1 MKTNQITTKINNIKI
16 PQSRRIFYS
25 FLIAFIFWF
34 FIKSEDNYLVTQ
46 KIPLVARNLQEQ
58 KTYKE
63 EVPGYIIVTMRGSGR
78 SFIWL
83 TLFESF
89 YDDYKAIIDLSNIA
103 DEYNFDLN
111 NYYRENPTKI
121 VLPTSLDLEFIE
133 VVSPRNIIINLD
145 QYLVK
150 KVPIKSQLVVSTEP
164 GYVQV
169 GAPLFSPDSI
179 SIGGPQEI
187 VDSIEFVKTEENT
200 FLNLNVSIEEDLL
213 IINPNKLVDFD
224 PKRVGGYINIQPIS
238 ETIITSI
245 PVNLINKPN
254 DVEVFV
260 NPSTVSLTVIGGLN
274 QVANTL
280 PQDILVTID
289 FRDWSPNKQFYSPK
303 ISIPNSLFKWENLS
317 PNNLEILV
325 VDREEPI
332 KDN

>member
-1 MKTNQITTKINNIKI
+1 MKTNITSKINNIKI

-34 FIKSEDNYLVTQ
+34 FIKSEDNYLVSQ

-63 EVPGYIIVTMRGSGR
+63 EVPDHIIVTMRGSGR

-83 TLFESF
+83 TLFENF
-89 YDDYKAIIDLSNIA
+89 YDDYRAILDLSSIA

-150 KVPIKSQLVVSTEP
+150 KVPIKSQLLVSTEP

-169 GAPLFSPDSI
+169 GDPLFSPDSI

-187 VDSIEFVKTEENT
+187 VNDIKFVKTEKDT
-200 FLNLNVSIEEDLL
+200 FLNLNISVEDDLF

-224 PKRVGGYINIQPIS
+224 PKKVGGYINIQPIS

-254 DVEVFV
+254 NVEVFV
-260 NPSTVSLTVIGGLN
+260 NPSTVSLTIIGGLN

-289 FRDWSPNKQFYSPK
+289 FRDWRPDKQFYSPK
-303 ISIPNSLFKWENLS
+303 IDIPNNLFKWENLS

-332 KDN
+332 KEN

>member
-1 MKTNQITTKINNIKI
+1 MKTNITRKINNINI

-34 FIKSEDNYLVTQ
+34 FIKSEDSYLVTQ

-63 EVPGYIIVTMRGSGR
+63 EVPDYITVTMKGPGR

-83 TLFESF
+83 QFFENF
-89 YDDYKAIIDLSNIA
+89 YDDYKAILDLSSIA

-121 VLPTSLDLEFIE
+121 VLPTSLELEFVE
-133 VVSPRNIIINLD
+133 VVSPRNIVINLD

-150 KVPIKSQLVVSTEP
+150 KVPIQSQIFVSTQA

-169 GAPLFSPDSI
+169 GNPVFSPDSI
-179 SIGGPQEI
+179 SIGGPQEV
-187 VDSIEFVKTEENT
+187 VDNIRSVNSQKDTLLELNASIERE
-200 FLNLNVSIEEDLL
+200 LS

-224 PKRVGGYINIQPIS
+224 PKRVQGYVNIQPIS

-260 NPSTVSLTVIGGLN
+260 NPSTVSLTIIGGLN

-280 PQDILVTID
+280 PEDILVTID
-289 FRDWSPNKQFYSPK
+289 FNDWKPDKQFYSPT
-303 ISIPNSLFKWENLS
+303 IDIPNSIFKWENLS

-332 KDN
+332 KEN